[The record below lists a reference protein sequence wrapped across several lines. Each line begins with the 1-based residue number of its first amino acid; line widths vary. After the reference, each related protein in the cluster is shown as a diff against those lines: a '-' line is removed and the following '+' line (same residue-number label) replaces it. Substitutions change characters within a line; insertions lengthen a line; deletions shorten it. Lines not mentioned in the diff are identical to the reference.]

1 MLIFSISG
9 SFTELYVNSLLHLV
23 DHIDDM
29 DEEHMKF
36 LPDLQIT
43 ETSCNKKDLG
53 KKQFIL
59 HIISTMF
66 EYRTLYFH
74 LACFLGR
81 IKYRPFGLNV
91 ILQENMLDECTKYL
105 LMPVEVCTVIS

>member
-1 MLIFSISG
+1 MLIFLISG
-9 SFTELYVNSLLHLV
+9 SFTELYINSLLHLV

-53 KKQFIL
+53 KKQFT
-59 HIISTMF
+59 ST
-66 EYRTLYFH
+66 YY
-74 LACFLGR
+74 
-81 IKYRPFGLNV
+81 
-91 ILQENMLDECTKYL
+91 
-105 LMPVEVCTVIS
+105 

>member
-59 HIISTMF
+59 HIMSMF
-66 EYRTLYFH
+66 LFFRSNCTYRVLWHF
-74 LACFLGR
+74 CFG
-81 IKYRPFGLNV
+81 ITKK
-91 ILQENMLDECTKYL
+91 ILFTQ
-105 LMPVEVCTVIS
+105 

>member
-9 SFTELYVNSLLHLV
+9 SFTELYINSLLHLV

-53 KKQFIL
+53 KKQFTSTYYRHVFIFPIQL
-59 HIISTMF
+59 YLSCTLALLLWHYKKDIIYSITQS
-66 EYRTLYFH
+66 
-74 LACFLGR
+74 
-81 IKYRPFGLNV
+81 V
-91 ILQENMLDECTKYL
+91 
-105 LMPVEVCTVIS
+105 

>member
-9 SFTELYVNSLLHLV
+9 SFTELYINSLLHLV

-53 KKQFIL
+53 K
-59 HIISTMF
+59 
-66 EYRTLYFH
+66 
-74 LACFLGR
+74 
-81 IKYRPFGLNV
+81 
-91 ILQENMLDECTKYL
+91 
-105 LMPVEVCTVIS
+105 

>member
-9 SFTELYVNSLLHLV
+9 SFTELYINSLLHLV

-53 KKQFIL
+53 KKQFTSTYYRHLFIFPIQL
-59 HIISTMF
+59 YLSCTLALLLWHYEKDIIYSITQS
-66 EYRTLYFH
+66 
-74 LACFLGR
+74 
-81 IKYRPFGLNV
+81 V
-91 ILQENMLDECTKYL
+91 
-105 LMPVEVCTVIS
+105 

>member
-53 KKQFIL
+53 KKQFNL
-59 HIISTMF
+59 HIISVFFSRSNCT
-66 EYRTLYFH
+66 YRVLWHF
-74 LACFLGR
+74 CFGIR
-81 IKYRPFGLNV
+81 KK
-91 ILQENMLDECTKYL
+91 ILFTQ
-105 LMPVEVCTVIS
+105 

>member
-59 HIISTMF
+59 HIISMF
-66 EYRTLYFH
+66 FFPDPTVLIVYFGTSA
-74 LACFLGR
+74 LVLR
-81 IKYRPFGLNV
+81 KRY
-91 ILQENMLDECTKYL
+91 YL
-105 LMPVEVCTVIS
+105 LNNSISVIKLNRL

>member
-59 HIISTMF
+59 HIISMF
-66 EYRTLYFH
+66 FFPIQLYLSCTL
-74 LACFLGR
+74 A
-81 IKYRPFGLNV
+81 
-91 ILQENMLDECTKYL
+91 L
-105 LMPVEVCTVIS
+105 LLWYYEKDIIY

>member
-1 MLIFSISG
+1 MIKSKISWTKHLPNTRFQTMTEDTFEQSTKPSNANIKVVYTRNFSSIFGGPLIYLFYLSFLG
-9 SFTELYVNSLLHLV
+9 SFTELYINSLLHLV

-53 KKQFIL
+53 
-59 HIISTMF
+59 
-66 EYRTLYFH
+66 R
-74 LACFLGR
+74 
-81 IKYRPFGLNV
+81 
-91 ILQENMLDECTKYL
+91 
-105 LMPVEVCTVIS
+105 